1 MSQVTKEIAK
11 AQRCR
16 QGRRSGNP
24 KDAGFKTGLDG
35 ANTYGADLS
44 ANATNSLGKF
54 KANSQ
59 PADET
64 CPGEKC

>member
-1 MSQVTKEIAK
+1 MSKETKDLAK
-11 AQRCR
+11 ANAV
-16 QGRRSGNP
+16 GKGGEGGNL
-24 KDAGFKTGLDG
+24 KDAGYKTGLDG

-44 ANATNSLGKF
+44 GNATNSLGKF

>member
-1 MSQVTKEIAK
+1 MSQVTKEIGNLNAVGK
-11 AQRCR
+11 
-16 QGRRSGNP
+16 GGSGSL
-24 KDAGFKTGLDG
+24 KDDGFKTGLDG

-44 ANATNSLGKF
+44 GNATNSLGKF